1 MIDVIP
7 IHSENPNK
15 REISRIAD
23 RLRMGEIM
31 IFPTDT
37 VYALGCLAG
46 NKKGLERIIKITGK
60 KEKQT
65 NLSLICKD
73 LSMASQYTLP
83 INGTTFKAMK
93 RSLPGPFVFILRANK
108 IVQKYFKGN
117 KKEIGIRIPENTIIE
132 SLLDE
137 LDNPLISTSLNK
149 EDLTQPYFIDPHD
162 IARQYE
168 HTVDILIDGGIGDFN
183 ESTVVSFVDG
193 TYEVIREGIGDI
205 NLL

>member
-1 MIDVIP
+1 MIDVVP

-15 REISRIAD
+15 REIRRIAD

-65 NLSLICKD
+65 KLSLICKD
-73 LSMASQYTLP
+73 LSMVSRYTLP
-83 INGTTFKAMK
+83 VNSATFKSMK
-93 RSLPGPFVFILRANK
+93 RCLPGPFVFILRANK
-108 IVQKYFKGN
+108 VVQKYFKGP
-117 KKEIGIRIPENTIIE
+117 KKEIGIRIPENAIIDA
-132 SLLDE
+132 LLEE
-137 LDNPLISTSLNK
+137 LNDPLISTSLNK
-149 EDLTQPYFIDPHD
+149 EDFSQPYYIDPND
-162 IARQYE
+162 IAQQYQ
-168 HTVDILIDGGIGDFN
+168 HSVDLLIDAGTGDFT
-183 ESTVVSFVDG
+183 ESTVVSFLDG
-193 TYEVIREGIGDI
+193 VFEVIREGIGDI